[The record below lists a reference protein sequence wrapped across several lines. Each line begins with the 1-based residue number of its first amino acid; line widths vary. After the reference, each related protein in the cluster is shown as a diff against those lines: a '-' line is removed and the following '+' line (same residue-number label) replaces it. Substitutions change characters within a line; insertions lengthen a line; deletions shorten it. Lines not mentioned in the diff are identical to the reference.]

1 MKIDIDC
8 SYSYDCAKQFIENED
23 AMQMFRWM
31 LNIQLL
37 GKFYKDK
44 QSYDLACEIA
54 ESVGFNKFLKR
65 KHTYE
70 ELQEYYNDNCCE
82 DSDSLVDIP
91 DVEEEEE
98 NCDNSFAVGTTKLS
112 CSSRSNEVAA
122 AATEITEETVKPF
135 AVRHIEFDDDITEDV
150 DQKTAAIKEGLSKRE
165 ILKNRKLNLK

>member
-8 SYSYDCAKQFIENED
+8 SYSYDCAKQFIENDD

-31 LNIQLL
+31 LNVQLL
-37 GKFYKDK
+37 GKFYKDRE
-44 QSYDLACEIA
+44 SYDLACEIA

-91 DVEEEEE
+91 DVEVEEVEE
-98 NCDNSFAVGTTKLS
+98 VE
-112 CSSRSNEVAA
+112 EVA
-122 AATEITEETVKPF
+122 VKPF
-135 AVRHIEFDDDITEDV
+135 AVRHIEIDDDITEDV
-150 DQKTAAIKEGLSKRE
+150 NQKTAAIKEGLTKRE

>member
-8 SYSYDCAKQFIENED
+8 SYSYECAKQFIENED

-54 ESVGFNKFLKR
+54 ESVGFIKFLKR

-70 ELQEYYNDNCCE
+70 ELEEYYRDNCCE

-91 DVEEEEE
+91 AEETVEP
-98 NCDNSFAVGTTKLS
+98 
-112 CSSRSNEVAA
+112 
-122 AATEITEETVKPF
+122 EETVKPF

>member
-1 MKIDIDC
+1 MKIDLDC
-8 SYSYDCAKQFIENED
+8 SYSYECVKQFIENDD

-31 LNIQLL
+31 LNVQLL
-37 GKFYKDK
+37 GKFYKDRE
-44 QSYDLACEIA
+44 SYDLACEIA

-91 DVEEEEE
+91 DVEVEE
-98 NCDNSFAVGTTKLS
+98 V
-112 CSSRSNEVAA
+112 

-135 AVRHIEFDDDITEDV
+135 AVRHIEIDDDITEDV
-150 DQKTAAIKEGLSKRE
+150 DQKTAAIKDGLSKRE

>member
-8 SYSYDCAKQFIENED
+8 SYSYDCVKQFIENED

-31 LNIQLL
+31 LNVQLL
-37 GKFYKDK
+37 GKFYKDRE
-44 QSYDLACEIA
+44 SYDLACEIA

-91 DVEEEEE
+91 TEETVEPEEE
-98 NCDNSFAVGTTKLS
+98 NCIR
-112 CSSRSNEVAA
+112 SSRSNEVA
-122 AATEITEETVKPF
+122 VKPF
-135 AVRHIEFDDDITEDV
+135 AVRHIEIDDDVTEDV
-150 DQKTAAIKEGLSKRE
+150 NQKTAAIKEGLSKRE